1 MKSVEPIRDKKK
13 DRCHEGHFG
22 FRKIWA
28 TKFGAF
34 FDRDQYSLSNLRFKT
49 VKIKGCARNFPWA
62 GDRQRTSGHEG
73 TKNGQTQ
80 FGLHFEQI
88 AKSDS

>member
-13 DRCHEGHFG
+13 DRCHESNFG

-34 FDRDQYSLSNLRFKT
+34 SNRDQYSVSNLR
-49 VKIKGCARNFPWA
+49 I
-62 GDRQRTSGHEG
+62 
-73 TKNGQTQ
+73 
-80 FGLHFEQI
+80 
-88 AKSDS
+88 

>member
-13 DRCHEGHFG
+13 IDAMKAILASGKYGQR
-22 FRKIWA
+22 
-28 TKFGAF
+28 
-34 FDRDQYSLSNLRFKT
+34 NLVAMKE
-49 VKIKGCARNFPWA
+49 
-62 GDRQRTSGHEG
+62 Q
-73 TKNGQTQ
+73 KNGQTQ